1 MNLLTEIFRWI
12 KTLPLWQ
19 QDAARRLYEKP
30 EGLSEQDYQ
39 ELYRLVLKENGLAK
53 NEDLD
58 PKLVEDDSLQQDV
71 DKHTLVLK
79 SLGNLRHVNK
89 IDSSQTISFS
99 PTGMTV
105 VYGNNGSG
113 KSGYARVFKRACFC
127 RDSEESV
134 LPDVE
139 NFEERDKSAS
149 ATFEIEYDDVCKK
162 IDWINGHRNPEL
174 ACVSV
179 FDSRAARIVLD
190 SDQEPRYI
198 PYGLDILTSLGSVV
212 LPRVKQEIDSKWKS
226 IDISEDGFSD
236 LRGETKI
243 GALFSNLANVSFKA
257 VSEAGSWTIADME
270 RGKYLTKFLSDN
282 NYPAR
287 IKENNFIIGRLSA
300 HLKSLKAVSEKLSN
314 EAVMEYEK
322 VYRSWKTAKDA
333 EKLSIQ
339 ALHQGEDLLAG
350 TGGDAWKLMFYKAQD
365 YVVGEVDNKL
375 GVADV
380 EKCPLC
386 QQKIDSNTRARLNR
400 FTEYILDKVT
410 IELKAT
416 SATLENVIV
425 DIDSLD
431 ENAIPVQTNIDEI
444 EHLSPGFEATY
455 KKFIAACACRK
466 ATISNALRG
475 NYDWGEIPTVEYDLS
490 SILEQLK
497 TRIEN
502 ENADL
507 EKSASEN
514 HLDVLTKERDELRA
528 RYKLSQKMPQV
539 KQWFE
544 QRELRGALRSIS
556 HGITTLVITNKIKEL
571 SETAISAPLQ
581 SAVAEEFKKLGI
593 ANMRLRPAFVPHGRK
608 GRLVTSFEL
617 GVANPQP
624 ISAVLSEG
632 EQKAIAI
639 ASFMAELSVSGH
651 KHAVVFDDP
660 MTSLDHMRRRKVA
673 IRLSKESK
681 TRQVIVF
688 SHEPVF
694 VTLLE
699 KMCSN
704 EGVACSILSLGWNG
718 ETCGFVSEGMPWEH
732 KKYTDRI
739 RELKQIQ
746 TRLSCVVG
754 AYPSE
759 EQSADIRR
767 FYGRLRATIELVVQ
781 EVCLQGAVRRFSDE
795 IKMAKLAEISPLD
808 TNAVRELYL
817 LFGKCSDIF
826 EGHDH
831 ASAANESIP
840 LPLEMREDIDSL
852 VSAVEKIRSARR
864 KPTAG

>member
-1 MNLLTEIFRWI
+1 MNLLTEIFKWI

-30 EGLSEQDYQ
+30 DGLSEQDYL
-39 ELYRLVLKENGLAK
+39 ELYRLALKENGLADD
-53 NEDLD
+53 EVLT
-58 PKLVEDDSLQQDV
+58 PKFVEDDSLQKDM

-127 RDSEESV
+127 RDSEECV

-139 NFEERDKSAS
+139 NYEERDKAAS

-162 IDWINGHRNPEL
+162 IDWINGRRNPEL

-179 FDSRAARIVLD
+179 FDSRTARIVLD

-226 IDISEDGFSD
+226 IDISEDCFSD
-236 LRGETKI
+236 LRGETRI
-243 GALFSNLANVSFKA
+243 GALFSNLAKVSFKA
-257 VSEAGSWTIADME
+257 VSEAGTWTYADME

-287 IKENNFIIGRLSA
+287 IKENNFILGRLSA
-300 HLKSLKAVSEKLSN
+300 HLKSLKAVTEKLSN
-314 EAVMEYEK
+314 EAVIEYKK
-322 VYRSWKTAKDA
+322 VYKSWETAKEA

-339 ALHQGEDLLAG
+339 TLLQGEDLLVG
-350 TGGDAWKLMFYKAQD
+350 TGSDAWKLMFYKAQD
-365 YVVGEVDNKL
+365 YIVGEVDNKL
-375 GVADV
+375 GVADL
-380 EKCPLC
+380 ERCPLC

-416 SATLENVIV
+416 SSTLDKMIV
-425 DIDSLD
+425 DIVSLD

-444 EHLSPGFEATY
+444 EHLSPGFEAIY
-455 KKFIAACACRK
+455 KKFVAACACRK
-466 ATISNALRG
+466 SAIRDALRG
-475 NYDWGEIPTVEYDLS
+475 NHDWGAIPLVEYDIS
-490 SILEQLK
+490 SILEQIK

-507 EKSASEN
+507 EKSTLEY
-514 HLDVLTKERDELRA
+514 HLDALTKERDELRA
-528 RYKLSQKMPQV
+528 RYKLSQKMSQV
-539 KQWFE
+539 KKWFE
-544 QRELRGALRSIS
+544 QRELRDALRSVS
-556 HGITTLVITNKIKEL
+556 HSITTLVITNKIKEF
-571 SETAISAPLQ
+571 SEAAISAPLQ

-639 ASFMAELSVSGH
+639 ASFMAELGVSGH

-660 MTSLDHMRRRKVA
+660 MTSLDHMRRKKVA
-673 IRLSKESK
+673 ERMAHEAIV
-681 TRQVIVF
+681 RQVLVF

-694 VTLLE
+694 VTMLKNKCEGLGVP
-699 KMCSN
+699 CS
-704 EGVACSILSLGWNG
+704 VQSLSWNG
-718 ETCGFVSEGMPWEH
+718 NMCGFVAPGIPWDH
-732 KKYTDRI
+732 KSVKERI
-739 RELKQIQ
+739 SELKQAASSLRKVI
-746 TRLSCVVG
+746 G
-754 AYPSE
+754 EYPNE
-759 EQSADIRR
+759 EHSVKIKGL
-767 FYGRLRATIELVVQ
+767 YGRLRATIELTAQ
-781 EVCLQGAVRRFSDE
+781 EVCLRGTVQRFSDQ
-795 IKMAKLAEISPLD
+795 IRMAKLTEILPLD
-808 TNAVRELYL
+808 KDAINDLYT

-831 ASAANESIP
+831 ASAANEPPPMPTELQNDIAS
-840 LPLEMREDIDSL
+840 LETI
-852 VSAVEKIRSARR
+852 IARIKSFR
-864 KPTAG
+864 AK